1 MTPPHDPTSAKH
13 CLIGY
18 IQRQALSWKIVQKME
33 RKRKG
38 GAERERIKR
47 RKALATDAASC
58 CKIPA
63 MFAGKGT
70 GRSELHLHN
79 IY

>member
-1 MTPPHDPTSAKH
+1 
-13 CLIGY
+13 
-18 IQRQALSWKIVQKME
+18 ME

-47 RKALATDAASC
+47 RKVLATDAASC

-79 IY
+79 IYQGWGKNRSVRFSTLGSARARTAVQLKYGLI